1 VLTAHRYRAGS
12 DDAIEPD
19 TISDCVAEPGAIV
32 WVDGADAT
40 DADLDK
46 LAEEFSLHPL
56 AVEDAKHHHQRPKIE
71 RYPTHAFVVAYSAQ
85 LSEVDIFVG
94 PTWVVTVR
102 AHNESGEEWDPSSA
116 RGRFQRTNR
125 DPPIVGLLLHTIV
138 DELVE
143 TYFDRLDEIETAVEE
158 LEERIFGEEL
168 RDERAIQQALFDQ
181 RRTLIEFRR
190 VVAPLRDV
198 LSEVLRGE
206 VSWIKD
212 EVLFQFQDLFDHL
225 LRAVDLIDSQ
235 RELMGNAVDAHLA
248 IISNRM
254 NQVMKQ
260 LTAWGA
266 IVFGATLIAGIYGM
280 NFDHMP
286 ELHWYLGYPMALDDA
301 LLRALLV
308 VQAARLAVSTA
319 PGWRCSATGRY
330 RQVRRF
336 DTGVRTTWPT
346 SHWSSSRRKPR
357 VSSTPT
363 PPASRRRRSSCG
375 AAAAT
380 RWPCSTR
387 RRASAS

>member
-1 VLTAHRYRAGS
+1 VS
-12 DDAIEPD
+12 EK
-19 TISDCVAEPGAIV
+19 GAIV
-32 WVDGADAT
+32 WVDVADAT

-56 AVEDAKHHHQRPKIE
+56 AIEDAKHHHQRPKID
-71 RYPTHAFVVAYSAQ
+71 RYPTHTFVVAYSAE

-102 AHNESGEEWDPSSA
+102 ARNEGGKEWDPTTA
-116 RGRFQRTNR
+116 QARFQRASRET
-125 DPPIVGLLLHTIV
+125 PSVGLLLHTII

-143 TYFDRLDEIETAVEE
+143 SYFDRLDQIETDVEE

-168 RDERAIQQALFDQ
+168 RDERSIQQALFDQ

-198 LSEVLRGE
+198 LSEVLRRE
-206 VSWIKD
+206 VSWIEGD
-212 EVLFQFQDLFDHL
+212 VLFEFQDVFDHL

-280 NFDHMP
+280 NFERMP
-286 ELHWYLGYPMALDDA
+286 ELHWYFGYPMALGLMLVLSVA
-301 LLRALLV
+301 L
-308 VQAARLAVSTA
+308 
-319 PGWRCSATGRY
+319 Y
-330 RQVRRF
+330 
-336 DTGVRTTWPT
+336 
-346 SHWSSSRRKPR
+346 WSFKKRD
-357 VSSTPT
+357 
-363 PPASRRRRSSCG
+363 
-375 AAAAT
+375 
-380 RWPCSTR
+380 WL
-387 RRASAS
+387 

>member
-1 VLTAHRYRAGS
+1 VLTARRYADGS
-12 DDAIEPD
+12 HTDIDAD
-19 TISDCVAEPGAIV
+19 AISDCVAEEGVIV
-32 WVDGADAT
+32 WVDVADAT

-56 AVEDAKHHHQRPKIE
+56 AIEDAKHHHQRPKLE
-71 RYPTHAFVVAYSAQ
+71 RYPSHTFVVVYSAE

-102 AHNESGEEWDPSSA
+102 AANEAGEVWDPASA
-116 RGRFQRTNR
+116 RQRFERVSRGPRN
-125 DPPIVGLLLHTIV
+125 VGVLLHTIV

-143 TYFDRLDEIETAVEE
+143 AYFDRLDRIEIDVEE

-181 RRTLIEFRR
+181 RRKLIEFRR

-198 LSEVLRGE
+198 LSEVLRRE
-206 VSWIKD
+206 VDWID
-212 EVLFQFQDLFDHL
+212 NEVLFEYQDVFDHV

-286 ELHWYLGYPMALDDA
+286 ELHWYLGYPLALGMMLVLSV
-301 LLRALLV
+301 LLYW
-308 VQAARLAVSTA
+308 SFK
-319 PGWRCSATGRY
+319 
-330 RQVRRF
+330 RR
-336 DTGVRTTWPT
+336 DWL
-346 SHWSSSRRKPR
+346 
-357 VSSTPT
+357 
-363 PPASRRRRSSCG
+363 
-375 AAAAT
+375 
-380 RWPCSTR
+380 
-387 RRASAS
+387 

>member
-1 VLTAHRYRAGS
+1 VLTAHRYREGS
-12 DDAIEPD
+12 DDVIDPD
-19 TISDCVAEPGAIV
+19 AISDCVAEKGAV
-32 WVDGADAT
+32 AWVDVVDAT

-56 AVEDAKHHHQRPKIE
+56 AIEDAKHHHQRPKID
-71 RYPTHAFVVAYSAQ
+71 RYPTHTFVVAYSSD

-102 AHNESGEEWDPSSA
+102 APNEEGKAWDPTSA
-116 RGRFQRTNR
+116 QARFQRASR
-125 DPPIVGLLLHTIV
+125 EPPSVGVLLHTII

-143 TYFDRLDEIETAVEE
+143 SYFDRLDQIETDVEE

-198 LSEVLRGE
+198 LSEVLRRE
-206 VSWIKD
+206 VTWIEGD
-212 EVLFQFQDLFDHL
+212 VLFEFQDVFDHL

-280 NFDHMP
+280 NFDRMP
-286 ELHWYLGYPMALDDA
+286 ELHWYFGYPMALGLMLVLSVA
-301 LLRALLV
+301 L
-308 VQAARLAVSTA
+308 
-319 PGWRCSATGRY
+319 Y
-330 RQVRRF
+330 
-336 DTGVRTTWPT
+336 
-346 SHWSSSRRKPR
+346 WSFKKRD
-357 VSSTPT
+357 
-363 PPASRRRRSSCG
+363 
-375 AAAAT
+375 
-380 RWPCSTR
+380 WL
-387 RRASAS
+387 

>member
-1 VLTAHRYRAGS
+1 VLTAHRYRQGS
-12 DDAIEPD
+12 DDEIDPD
-19 TISDCVAEPGAIV
+19 TISDCVAEKGSIA
-32 WVDGADAT
+32 WVDVVDAN

-56 AVEDAKHHHQRPKIE
+56 AIEDAKHHHQRPKID
-71 RYPTHAFVVAYSAQ
+71 RYPSHTFVVAYSAE

-102 AHNESGEEWDPSSA
+102 ARNEEGKEWDPTTAQA
-116 RGRFQRTNR
+116 RFKRVGGE
-125 DPPIVGLLLHTIV
+125 PPSVGLLLHTIL

-143 TYFDRLDEIETAVEE
+143 SYFDRLDQIETDVEE
-158 LEERIFGEEL
+158 LEERIFSEEL

-198 LSEVLRGE
+198 LSEVLRRE
-206 VSWIKD
+206 VNWIEGD
-212 EVLFQFQDLFDHL
+212 VLFEFQDVFDHL

-280 NFDHMP
+280 NFERMP
-286 ELHWYLGYPMALDDA
+286 ELRWYYGYPFALGLMLVLSVA
-301 LLRALLV
+301 L
-308 VQAARLAVSTA
+308 
-319 PGWRCSATGRY
+319 Y
-330 RQVRRF
+330 
-336 DTGVRTTWPT
+336 
-346 SHWSSSRRKPR
+346 WSFKKRD
-357 VSSTPT
+357 
-363 PPASRRRRSSCG
+363 
-375 AAAAT
+375 
-380 RWPCSTR
+380 WL
-387 RRASAS
+387 